1 MKLLVTQ
8 VAQRLFAEQVM
19 QLVMLQVTQDPV
31 ELTVR
36 LFEHCEQKLLALHKL
51 HCWTLQ
57 LAQTVPFWTGLPEE
71 QLEQLLVEKHW
82 VHPVMLQSTQTPD
95 AAVKGA
101 LQVLHWLLLTQD

>member
-1 MKLLVTQ
+1 
-8 VAQRLFAEQVM
+8 M